1 MLDDGGRLANAQ
13 VQDTVEL
20 DEIFTA
26 FDPETRQAFRD
37 WVTELSAAIKDG
49 RGQDL
54 NDAFGNFEGFAVD
67 GAKLMTVLDEQN
79 VAVHRLVKNTGAGV
93 RRDQRAPRRA
103 ARADRELQAHL
114 RGHRLAR
121 RGAGRDLRDLPDLP
135 RREQGDDGAAR
146 GLLALHA
153 PARER
158 PEGPGGRPRADGARP
173 GRPRS
178 RPRAPVPRP
187 RAADPREPHGRAR
200 PRAHAA
206 RGRAA
211 HRGAAHVLPGAQPD
225 PVATSTSTSRRSP
238 ASSRT
243 AGPTSRPTTAR
254 GSAVRPRS
262 GHHRGPLLRGLPVRR
277 RPRRRGPVATRT
289 SSRTR
294 SAAR

>member
-79 VAVHRLVKNTGAGV
+79 VAVHRLVRNTGAGLW
-93 RRDQRAPRRA
+93 RDQRAPRRA
-103 ARADRELQAHL
+103 ARADRELEAHL
-114 RGHRLAR
+114 RGHGLAR
-121 RGAGRDLRDLPDLP
+121 RGAGRDVRDLPDLP
-135 RREQGDDGAAR
+135 GREQGDHGAAR
-146 GLLALHA
+146 GLLALDS

-158 PEGPGGRPRADGARP
+158 PQGPGGRPRADGARP
-173 GRPRS
+173 RRPRP

-187 RAADPREPHGRAR
+187 RAADPREPHRRAGA
-200 PRAHAA
+200 RAHAA

-211 HRGAAHVLPGAQPD
+211 HRGAPHVLPGAQPD
-225 PVATSTSTSRRSP
+225 PVLHELPPADDRRL
-238 ASSRT
+238 
-243 AGPTSRPTTAR
+243 
-254 GSAVRPRS
+254 
-262 GHHRGPLLRGLPVRR
+262 HHE
-277 RPRRRGPVATRT
+277 RRGRPGGRL
-289 SSRTR
+289 RHR
-294 SAAR
+294 AARADPDRHHLRQPQLHGVQVGRAAA